1 MTQTQVSNS
10 VVYQQTNRP
19 GCLLQL
25 LWFGFIGWWFGLIWV
40 GLAWF
45 LNITIIGLPIG
56 AAMLNNVP
64 QVIALR
70 GRRVMQVD
78 TTGRVS
84 NAPELPRILRALYF
98 LVIGWW
104 LSAAWMI
111 VAYALCMTII
121 GLPIGFLMFDLVP
134 TLTTLKRS

>member
-84 NAPELPRILRALYF
+84 NAPELPLILRALYF